1 MPSETVSI
9 TTETTDGSGLEPG
22 SHATSFPVVGI
33 GASAGGLEAFNA
45 LLTGLPVDTGMA
57 FVLIQHMDPRHE
69 SLLQDLLQRATA
81 MPVIQVSDG
90 MVVEPNNVYVIPP
103 NKLMTISKG
112 RLALTSRPDR
122 VTKNLPIDHFLE
134 SLAEDMKA
142 TAIGVILT
150 GTGSDGTLGL
160 EAIKAEGG
168 LTFAQDEASAQY
180 PSMPLSAV
188 VASCVD
194 FILPPAAIAAEL
206 ARMASHPQL
215 RSFEPLPEFGDYILC
230 QICVLLRTVT
240 GVDLQLYKRAT
251 IGRRVARRMALQKV
265 DTLEQYIQLLLK
277 DRAELVA
284 LYDDIFIHVTSFF
297 RDPEALEALQRS
309 VLSKILS
316 STTDA
321 IRVWI
326 PGCSTGEEVYSIAM
340 LLIEQLGKH
349 NSQAKIQIFGTDI
362 RDKAIEQ
369 ARAGIYPESSMVYV
383 SQERQRCFFSKVV
396 GGNQIAKSIRD
407 VCVFARH
414 DVTKDPPFSKMN
426 LISCRNVLIY
436 MGAVLQ
442 KRVIETFHYALK
454 PNGFLLLGKSES
466 LNAYTHLF
474 SIEDP
479 KHKIFSGIPFR
490 APLPMGAAVAESRR
504 AQRVNTATAS
514 ATLAF
519 DLPQAA
525 ELLEQYTPAALVV
538 DPNLQ
543 IIHFQGNISPFL
555 APVRGEPSFHLF
567 RMVRSE
573 FVVDL
578 RTAIH
583 QVKRGGV
590 AVCKE
595 GRRFKQNGALKT
607 VDIHVSPLKG
617 RHVTE
622 LDFLVVFQEAAA
634 QAPAKLTKAKLA
646 RSEVRERTKS
656 DTARL
661 ERDLAYTREQLRAIV
676 QDHEAVSEEMQ
687 AMNEEVLSS
696 NEELQSTNEELET
709 AKEKLE
715 SSNEELN
722 ALNEELQNR
731 NAELSQLS
739 DDLSTLLVGVNIP
752 LVFLDTELRIRHFT
766 PVAGEVLNLIAADVG
781 RPLTDIAPTLHATNL
796 GELAAHVTE
805 HDQVV
810 EREVRD
816 RGDRWWGLRM
826 RPYKTV
832 DQEIR
837 GIIMALLDIDI
848 VKRSLDEARDARD
861 FAEAIVETVREPLVV
876 LDAELRIVKAT
887 QSFYETFQVSQQD
900 TNEQV
905 LFDLGDGQWDVPRL
919 RELLE
924 HLLPRN
930 SRFENFEVEHNF
942 PSIGYKCMVLNARQ
956 IHRTP
961 SSAPM
966 ILLAIEDATDRKR
979 ADEDLVRH
987 DSAIRDAASQAIL
1000 STGPN
1005 GKIVMAN
1012 LMAEIMFGY
1021 SRDEILGQSVEMLL
1035 PESFREAHVAH
1046 RAEYFAA
1053 PRHRP
1058 VGGDLNLKGR
1068 RKDGTEF
1075 PVEIDLNHIETNEGT
1090 RAIALITDLTE
1101 RKQASEAVRDSQAQL
1116 AVAREIAGLGLWD
1129 WDIRAGE
1136 IRCSEEWGPLHGL
1149 APGTMSISL
1158 DERVKLIHPDDRE
1171 SIQNEFN
1178 RTLQGVK
1185 PYETEFRVVWPDGT
1199 IHWLMAKGRMVSDL
1213 EGKPLRMLGA
1223 SMDITKIK
1231 LAEHDRRAVA
1241 SRLAAAQADE
1251 RRRISQE
1258 LHDDLTQR
1266 LAGVAM
1272 DLGGLVANP
1281 PASSRGL
1288 KKRLLS
1294 LQTRA
1299 VNAAEVARHIAYQLH
1314 PSELDDLGFETSVR
1328 AHCEDFGKRERIT
1341 VKFTARKLPLE
1352 IKREIAAG
1360 LYRIVQESLR
1370 NIAKHANASRAWV
1383 TLEGTAGRIRLCVK
1397 DNGRGFLL
1405 QSLNAGSGLG
1415 VQIMKERLQMING
1428 MFSITSQPGRGAQ
1441 VTAEVLV

>member
-1 MPSETVSI
+1 PAV
-9 TTETTDGSGLEPG
+9 
-22 SHATSFPVVGI
+22 SFPVVGI

-69 SLLQDLLQRATA
+69 SLLQNLLQKATA

-90 MVVEPNNVYVIPP
+90 MVVEPNHVYVIPP
-103 NKLMTISKG
+103 NTLMTISK
-112 RLALTSRPDR
+112 RSLALTSRPDR
-122 VTKNLPIDHFLE
+122 LTKNLPIDHFLE
-134 SLAEDMKA
+134 ALAEDLKA
-142 TAIGVILT
+142 TAIGVILS
-150 GTGSDGTLGL
+150 GTASDGTLGL

-168 LTFAQDEASAQY
+168 VTFAQDEASAQY

-188 VASCVD
+188 AAGCVD

-206 ARMASHPQL
+206 ARLARHPHL
-215 RSFEPLPEFGDYILC
+215 RSFEPLPETGDDVLRR
-230 QICVLLRTVT
+230 ICVLLRTVT
-240 GVDLQLYKRAT
+240 GVDLQLYKRTT
-251 IGRRVARRMALQKV
+251 IGRRVARRMALQKI
-265 DTLEQYIQLLLK
+265 DSFEQYMQLLLK

-284 LYDDIFIHVTSFF
+284 LCDDIFIHFTRFF
-297 RDPEALEALQRS
+297 RDPEALEALRRS
-309 VLSKILS
+309 VFSKILS
-316 STTDA
+316 STADA

-340 LLIEQLGKH
+340 LLIEQLAEH
-349 NSQAKIQIFGTDI
+349 SSQAKLQIFGTDI
-362 RDKAIEQ
+362 RDRAIEQ

-383 SQERQRCFFSKVV
+383 SQERQRRFFSKVV
-396 GGNQIAKSIRD
+396 GGNQIAKSLRE

-442 KRVIETFHYALK
+442 KRVIETFHHALK
-454 PNGFLLLGKSES
+454 PDAFLLLGKSES
-466 LNAYTHLF
+466 LNAYAHLF

-479 KHKIFSGIPFR
+479 KHKIFSSIPFR
-490 APLPMGAAVAESRR
+490 APPMAAAAAESRR
-504 AQRVNTATAS
+504 AERVNAATAS
-514 ATLAF
+514 ATVAF
-519 DLPQAA
+519 DLPQSA
-525 ELLEQYTPAALVV
+525 ERVLLEQYTPAAVVV

-543 IIHFQGNISPFL
+543 IIQFQGNISPFL
-555 APVRGEPSFHLF
+555 APATGEPSFHLF

-573 FVVDL
+573 LVVDL
-578 RTAIH
+578 RTAIR

-590 AVCKE
+590 AVRKE
-595 GRRFKQNGALKT
+595 GIRFKQNGALKT
-607 VDIHVSPLKG
+607 VDVHVSPLKG
-617 RHVTE
+617 RHPKD
-622 LDFLVVFQEAAA
+622 LDFLVVFREAAA
-634 QAPAKLTKAKLA
+634 QAPANPRRAKLT

-661 ERDLAYTREQLRAIV
+661 ERELAYTREQLRAIA
-676 QDHEAVSEEMQ
+676 QDHEAARAEMQ
-687 AMNEEVLSS
+687 AMNEEVVSG

-709 AKEKLE
+709 AKEELE

-722 ALNEELQNR
+722 TLNEELQTR

-739 DDLSTLLVGVNIP
+739 DDLGNLLVGISIP
-752 LVFLDTELRIRHFT
+752 IVFLDTELRIRRFT
-766 PVAGEVLNLIAADVG
+766 PLAGNVLNLIAADVG
-781 RPLTDIAPTLHATNL
+781 RPLADIAPTLQATNL
-796 GELAAHVTE
+796 GELAAQVTE

-816 RGDRWWGLRM
+816 RGGRWWGLRM

-832 DQEIR
+832 DQKMR
-837 GIIMALLDIDI
+837 GILMALLDIDA
-848 VKRSLDEARDARD
+848 VKRSLDETRDARD

-887 QSFYETFQVSQQD
+887 QSFYETFRVSQQD
-900 TNEQV
+900 TNGKV
-905 LFDLGDGQWDVPRL
+905 LFNLGDGQWDVPRL

-924 HLLPRN
+924 HLLPLN
-930 SRFENFEVEHNF
+930 NRFEDFEVEHNF

-956 IHRTP
+956 IHRTS

-979 ADEDLVRH
+979 ADEDRVRH

-1000 STGPN
+1000 SAGPD
-1005 GKIVMAN
+1005 GKVVMIN
-1012 LMAEIMFGY
+1012 RMAEMMFGY
-1021 SRDEILGQSVEMLL
+1021 SRDELLGQSVEMLI
-1035 PESFREAHVAH
+1035 PESFHETHVGH

-1058 VGGDLNLKGR
+1058 RGLALNLKGR

-1101 RKQASEAVRDSQAQL
+1101 RKQASEVIRDSQAQL

-1129 WDIRAGE
+1129 WDIPTGE

-1158 DERVKLIHPDDRE
+1158 DERLKFIHPDDRE
-1171 SIQNEFN
+1171 SFRNEFN
-1178 RTLQGVK
+1178 QTLQGVK
-1185 PYETEFRVVWPDGT
+1185 PYEAEFRVVWPDGT
-1199 IHWLMAKGRMVSDL
+1199 IHWLMARGRMVGDL
-1213 EGKPLRMLGA
+1213 EGKPIRMLGA

-1251 RRRISQE
+1251 RRRIAQE

-1272 DLGGLVANP
+1272 GLGGLMANP
-1281 PASSRGL
+1281 PASSRAL
-1288 KKRLLS
+1288 KKGLLS

-1299 VNAAEVARHIAYQLH
+1299 VKAAEVARHIAYQLH
-1314 PSELDDLGFETSVR
+1314 PSELEDLGFETSIA
-1328 AHCEDFGKRERIT
+1328 AHCEDFGKQERIALR
-1341 VKFTARKLPLE
+1341 FTARKLPLE
-1352 IKREIAAG
+1352 IKREIAAV
-1360 LYRIVQESLR
+1360 LYRTVQESLR
-1370 NIAKHANASRAWV
+1370 NIAKHANASRASV

-1405 QSLNAGSGLG
+1405 KSLNASSGLG

-1428 MFSITSQPGRGAQ
+1428 TFSITSQPGRGTQ